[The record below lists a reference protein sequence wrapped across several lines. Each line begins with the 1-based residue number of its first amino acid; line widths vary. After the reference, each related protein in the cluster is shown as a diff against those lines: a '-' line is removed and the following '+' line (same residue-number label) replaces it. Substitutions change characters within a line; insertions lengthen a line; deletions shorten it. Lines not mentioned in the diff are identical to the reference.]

1 MTRSTADL
9 PLFAYAARRA
19 EDEARARAEAA
30 LARRRER
37 AQAKALALTI
47 ALEDQEKR
55 TAARLREQKALL
67 ARLRTDPR
75 LDALLTARRAGRP
88 ITEALA
94 AAERMPPRA
103 AEPGAAAPP
112 GPYPFPSPRRARTG

>member
-1 MTRSTADL
+1 MTRSTSDL

-37 AQAKALALTI
+37 AQAKVLALTRV
-47 ALEDQEKR
+47 LEDQEKR

-67 ARLRTDPR
+67 ARLD
-75 LDALLTARRAGRP
+75 RRQG
-88 ITEALA
+88 
-94 AAERMPPRA
+94 
-103 AEPGAAAPP
+103 
-112 GPYPFPSPRRARTG
+112 TGV